1 LYILFT
7 MFYSSTIFVTK
18 GKLAPIWLA
27 ANWHK
32 KLTKK
37 EVSELS
43 VNDSVS
49 WIISPAQPIALR
61 LSGKLLKGVVRLW
74 QRKNWYLHEDCN
86 AALRRIQGSIPR
98 RKQKKGTI
106 LSQNNSVDSGLIT
119 ISESFVQD
127 LFSGMSWDDMRG
139 MSVEEMQNF
148 MDSGRSF
155 YGEKSLQGSVH
166 DIQLNEDHTGSF
178 DLSRESSSD
187 NTASLLLG
195 DHDDLIEMDNQSE
208 AGYSILMEAL
218 QRSDDSNHNSSVE
231 KGQNLSVG
239 VDDLTNSH
247 IDRLSDN
254 DEIMTDLSGEMELNK
269 ENLSLNSNSLL
280 EEAKKDI
287 SDRSVQVL
295 REQSM
300 NSSAE
305 LNIVDLLFTD
315 SIQTNPESKQLPIR
329 REKRR
334 RKRPQKLVRD
344 DITELANEIIRS
356 QLKDASD
363 IIFEQLPLADL
374 RSHAE
379 TLFTRKVGYP
389 LILDPILPGYSSEL
403 KSYYKELWRGRKRR
417 KCSLAADTKVEL
429 PFNSLNSMPL
439 NLPGGGISSE
449 ENLSLGLS
457 SLVVNQVPPRP
468 EYTESSFNISSEDDL
483 QYDLENSMGDISSL
497 LSPDRSMSKLLSAQ
511 KRLNRVSESFFLAD
525 EKGENIELE
534 DQTVDMSAGWST
546 RTQKMV
552 NYLSK
557 KEAIN
562 FVFQDM
568 VKDKNPRMVAGFFY
582 ELLVLKTHDLIT
594 LRQDG
599 NFGNISFS
607 KGARMIE

>member
-1 LYILFT
+1 
-7 MFYSSTIFVTK
+7 M
-18 GKLAPIWLA
+18 
-27 ANWHK
+27 
-32 KLTKK
+32 
-37 EVSELS
+37 
-43 VNDSVS
+43 
-49 WIISPAQPIALR
+49 
-61 LSGKLLKGVVRLW
+61 
-74 QRKNWYLHEDCN
+74 
-86 AALRRIQGSIPR
+86 
-98 RKQKKGTI
+98 

-155 YGEKSLQGSVH
+155 YGEKNLLYGEKNLQGSVY
-166 DIQLNEDHTGSF
+166 DLQLDEDHTRSF

-218 QRSDDSNHNSSVE
+218 QRSDDSNDNSSVE
-231 KGQNLSVG
+231 KGQNLSVD

-247 IDRLSDN
+247 VDRLSDN
-254 DEIMTDLSGEMELNK
+254 DEIMTDLSDEMELNK

-295 REQSM
+295 RQQSM
-300 NSSAE
+300 NSSSE

-315 SIQTNPESKQLPIR
+315 SIQTNPASKQRPIR

-334 RKRPQKLVRD
+334 RKRPQKIVRD
-344 DITELANEIIRS
+344 DITELANEIIRA

-363 IIFEQLPLADL
+363 IIFNQLPLADL
-374 RSHAE
+374 RSRAE
-379 TLFTRKVGYP
+379 TRFTRKVGYS

-403 KSYYKELWRGRKRR
+403 KGFYKELWRGRKRR
-417 KCSLAADTKVEL
+417 KYSQAADTKAEL
-429 PFNSLNSMPL
+429 QLNSLNSMSL
-439 NLPGGGISSE
+439 NLPGGGMSGE
-449 ENLSLGLS
+449 ENLSLALS
-457 SLVVNQVPPRP
+457 PLVVNQVPPPP
-468 EYTESSFNISSEDDL
+468 EHAQSSLYISSEDDL

-497 LSPDRSMSKLLSAQ
+497 LSPDRSMSKLFSAQ
-511 KRLNRVSESFFLAD
+511 KRPNRVSESFFLGD
-525 EKGENIELE
+525 ENGENIELE
-534 DQTVDMSAGWST
+534 DQTVDISAGWST

-599 NFGNISFS
+599 NFGNISFQ
-607 KGARMIE
+607 KVLE